1 MYIDND
7 YSKRDYFAA
16 DIELVR
22 VATVNAY
29 RNGLSIIS
37 ARNLSITN
45 CSFVKTSG
53 TPPMAVRLKRTPFL
67 DSTLA
72 KTPPEK
78 QPIN

>member
-1 MYIDND
+1 MYIDNY

-37 ARNLSITN
+37 ARNL
-45 CSFVKTSG
+45 
-53 TPPMAVRLKRTPFL
+53 
-67 DSTLA
+67 
-72 KTPPEK
+72 
-78 QPIN
+78 

>member
-53 TPPMAVRLKRTPFL
+53 TPPMAVRLKGTFFGK
-67 DSTLA
+67 TLLQ
-72 KTPPEK
+72 KT
-78 QPIN
+78 